1 MITAGEMLSKLD
13 TARGVIAEADE
24 DNESLESADGG
35 GVKHAIDGQQA
46 PVMACSR
53 AASAPPRKMRLG
65 SRRSSTAWS
74 RRCSTDCRTRPG
86 PTPGMAATRRSARS
100 VRTWRNGATGA
111 GKCDHDRLSLA
122 WLRVLVPSGADL
134 RCNLPDRGG
143 AKVLPVGQVI
153 CQDVLAM
160 IAAAMA
166 FATERPW
173 SLLVMTAAAFR
184 TSTAPNMR
192 HW

>member
-13 TARGVIAEADE
+13 TARGAIAEADE

-74 RRCSTDCRTRPG
+74 RRRSTGCRTRPG
-86 PTPGMAATRRSARS
+86 STPGRSGDLPGR
-100 VRTWRNGATGA
+100 A
-111 GKCDHDRLSLA
+111 GHDR
-122 WLRVLVPSGADL
+122 RGHGFRHGETLVAVGHDGSGV
-134 RCNLPDRGG
+134 PDIYRPEHEALVTVVAAGMTEG
-143 AKVLPVGQVI
+143 PAI
-153 CQDVLAM
+153 T
-160 IAAAMA
+160 IA
-166 FATERPW
+166 
-173 SLLVMTAAAFR
+173 
-184 TSTAPNMR
+184 
-192 HW
+192 